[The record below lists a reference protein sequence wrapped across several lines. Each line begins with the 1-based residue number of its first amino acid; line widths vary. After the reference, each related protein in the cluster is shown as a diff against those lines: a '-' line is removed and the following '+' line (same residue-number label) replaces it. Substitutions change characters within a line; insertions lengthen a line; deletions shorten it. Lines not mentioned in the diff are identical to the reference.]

1 MLLKKNHL
9 TRRKITFFGGWIL
22 FSTLIFS
29 GCAGR
34 YFHEMPLTQ
43 PPSPITDL
51 SQIKFRESWYGV
63 SFKSRKIGF
72 AHFKLEPAEGEDL
85 FKIESETL
93 IRLKL
98 LGFKKEIS
106 SREHYYIHPDLSLK
120 SFTCEVDLG
129 GSRRRVEGKVEARRL
144 KVDIETENTQE
155 TQSIDLTE
163 VIYPGVA
170 MYFYPVLKGLDIG
183 KEYTYFI
190 YSAETLSL
198 EKVSQKI
205 KAYET
210 SDLFEG
216 PAFKIENSL
225 GGMNSECWIN
235 PETGMLLEM
244 ALHGIIIYDRE
255 DELSAKRFIYQETIS
270 KNDLLLDYS
279 LVKTDKPIPHPREVK
294 FLEVEIAGLD
304 EDSLVLSDEMQKA
317 TRKGKG
323 VMYIIDHHIRGDS
336 QLNLPIDDE
345 GVKVYRRPSAFVQS
359 DNREIIA
366 QSQAILKGEK
376 SALKAVKSLAD
387 WVAREIKDSMADSFS
402 SLDVLHKKEGECQ
415 AHAYLYAA
423 LARAAGIPTRV
434 VSGLVYLEEYGFL
447 YHSWAESYVGFWVS
461 VDPTFGQVPADATH
475 IKLVEGERFEDLSK
489 LINVIGRLKAMV
501 IKWK

>member
-1 MLLKKNHL
+1 MLLKKIL
-9 TRRKITFFGGWIL
+9 VTKRKIMFLAGWVLSFTI
-22 FSTLIFS
+22 IFS

-34 YFHEMPLTQ
+34 YFHEVPLTQ
-43 PPSPITDL
+43 APFPIRDL

-63 SFKSRKIGF
+63 IFNDRKIGF
-72 AHFKLEPAEGEDL
+72 AHFKLEKTEGDDL
-85 FKIESETL
+85 FRLESETL

-98 LGFKKEIS
+98 SGYKKEIS
-106 SREHYYIHPDLSLK
+106 SREHYYIHPDLSIK
-120 SFTCEVDLG
+120 SFTCEMDLG
-129 GSRRRVEGKVEARRL
+129 GSRRRVEGEVEARRL

-163 VIYPGVA
+163 AIYPGVA
-170 MYFYPVLKGLDIG
+170 MYFYPVLKGLTIG
-183 KEYTYFI
+183 KEYTYSI
-190 YSAETLSL
+190 YSPETLSL
-198 EKVSQKI
+198 ERVSQKV
-205 KAYET
+205 KAYES

-225 GGMNSECWIN
+225 GRMNSESWIN

-279 LVKTDKPIPHPREVK
+279 LVKTDKPIPHPRELQY
-294 FLEVEIAGLD
+294 LEVEITGLD
-304 EDSLVLSDEMQKA
+304 EDNLVLSDEMQKSA
-317 TRKGKG
+317 RKGKG
-323 VMYIIDHHIRGDS
+323 VMYIIGPHIRGDS

-376 SALKAVKSLAD
+376 SALKAVKNLTD
-387 WVAREIKDSMADSFS
+387 WVAEEIKDSMTDSFS

-447 YHSWAESYVGFWVS
+447 YHSWAESYVGFWIPI
-461 VDPTFGQVPADATH
+461 DPTFGQVPADATH

-489 LINVIGRLKAMV
+489 LINVIGRLKAKV